1 MYIPDNFSLHTYLMT
16 FTFYVQKYSMS
27 CSSEV
32 TLYMIP
38 TKAVKAE
45 QTYIQSSIGFLLKD
59 NHEYRKYNLRGLIFT
74 GVSKENIHSSL
85 YTLLSG
91 VGTLI
96 ALKCGVSNSISEISL
111 INYNTFINILNNPI
125 LTFTDSIA
133 HRSVGHRA

>member
-59 NHEYRKYNLRGLIFT
+59 NHEYRKYNLKRLDIYR
-74 GVSKENIHSSL
+74 SIERKH
-85 YTLLSG
+85 TL
-91 VGTLI
+91 VF
-96 ALKCGVSNSISEISL
+96 V
-111 INYNTFINILNNPI
+111 Y
-125 LTFTDSIA
+125 LTVRCRYFNCT
-133 HRSVGHRA
+133 